1 MATVAAESTET
12 GVSIRDL
19 REDTRHLY
27 NSLYW
32 EVAWK
37 RNSLENKHWYLQS
50 LLNNDDECRRICGE
64 SIIDVCKAFQ
74 KEHGRIPYVAD
85 IGCGPI
91 SSLAYLVHEGLADV
105 LGLDAVAD
113 EYADLL
119 AQYDIK
125 SPVKQVQGIGEYM
138 DREIADESFDIVF
151 CRNALDHHQCPAL
164 AWLNMF
170 KMTKVGGQIIQSHS
184 IREATKEGW
193 KQLHQFDLYPDEELQ
208 LCIEDSSGH
217 SFSLTKYLPITKTE
231 HRLNVNDD
239 QTGWFVSHYRKEH
252 SEIDSSIFWSNMS
265 KQLTTSFA
273 KRSKWAFQLEELV
286 FKLDEKNDP
295 KAIPMKL
302 YISTER
308 A

>member
-1 MATVAAESTET
+1 MAQAALIAEVDN
-12 GVSIRDL
+12 GNLRKL

-37 RNSLENKHWYLQS
+37 RNSLENKHWYIQS
-50 LLNNDDECRRICGE
+50 LLDNDAECEKICGS
-64 SIIDVCKAFQ
+64 SIINVCKVFAE
-74 KEHGRIPYVAD
+74 EHGRIPLVAD
-85 IGCGPI
+85 IGCGPV

-105 LGLDAVAD
+105 LGLDAVAN
-113 EYADLL
+113 EYAELL
-119 AQYDIK
+119 AQYDIR

-138 DREIADESFDIVF
+138 DREFADNSFDIVF

-170 KMTKVGGQIIQSHS
+170 KLAKVGGQIIQSHS

-231 HRLNVNDD
+231 HRLNVNEDS
-239 QTGWFVSHYRKEH
+239 TGWFVSHYRKEH
-252 SEIDSSIFWSNMS
+252 AEVDSSIFWSNVNH
-265 KQLTTSFA
+265 QLTTSFA

-286 FKLDEKNDP
+286 FKMDEATDP